1 MFANTAKK
9 TLPSLICALVIAVP
23 LAGCNDDKSGSKG
36 ATQVAAKVNGA
47 EISVHQINAVLTKA
61 SGVTNENAAQARK
74 EILDRLVDQQIAVEQ
89 AIAKKLDRNPDVLL
103 NIESAR
109 REILARAYLEQ
120 IAAAQPKAADDEIKK
135 YYDEHPDLFAKRR
148 LYNMQEL
155 AIAKTGA
162 PLDELKAI
170 VSSGKPMEEIAAWLK
185 SKNIPARGNAGVRA
199 AEQLPLELLPK
210 LAQMKDG
217 QTALIDGPQQAFV
230 MRIVASQAAPV
241 DEAAAK
247 PRIQQFLQNQ
257 RNGKAVAEEMK
268 KLKEAAKIEL
278 VGDFAKPAA
287 TPAAQPAATAAAP
300 AATPAAEPAPAPA
313 ATGTEKPVASAIEK
327 GVAGLK

>member
-9 TLPSLICALVIAVP
+9 ILPSLICALVVAVP
-23 LAGCNDDKSGSKG
+23 LSGCNDDKAGSKG

-47 EISVHQINAVLTKA
+47 EISVHQINSVLTKA
-61 SGVTNENAAQARK
+61 TGVTNENAPQARK
-74 EILDRLVDQQIAVEQ
+74 EILDRLVDQQIAVDQ
-89 AIAKKLDRNPDVLL
+89 AVAKKLDRNPDVLL

-120 IAAAQPKAADDEIKK
+120 IAAAQPKAADDEIRK
-135 YYDEHPDLFAKRR
+135 YYDEHPDLFSKRR
-148 LYNMQEL
+148 VYNIQEL
-155 AIAKTGA
+155 TIAKNGES
-162 PLDELKAI
+162 LEELKTL
-170 VSSGKPMEEIAAWLK
+170 VGSGKSMEDIAGWLK
-185 SKNIPARGNAGVRA
+185 SKNIPARGNAGVRP

-217 QTALIDGPQQAFV
+217 QTALIEGPQQAFV
-230 MRIVASQAAPV
+230 MRVVASQSAPV

-257 RNGKAVAEEMK
+257 RSSKAVADEMK

-278 VGDFAKPAA
+278 IGDFAKTAEAPAAKPAAAAEPAAA
-287 TPAAQPAATAAAP
+287 TPAK
-300 AATPAAEPAPAPA
+300 PAP
-313 ATGTEKPVASAIEK
+313 SAIEK